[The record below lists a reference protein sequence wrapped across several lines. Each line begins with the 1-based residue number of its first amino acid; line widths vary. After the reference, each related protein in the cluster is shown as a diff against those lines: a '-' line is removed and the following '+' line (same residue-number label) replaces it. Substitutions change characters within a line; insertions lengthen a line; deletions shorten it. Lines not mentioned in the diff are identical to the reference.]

1 MDDSVH
7 VLRPLLADILR
18 YHNIDAYR
26 QSYKRIYKQPN
37 QNRIASNGCQCP
49 VLCKT
54 ARNSYVCGVNS
65 YCRMLLAAM
74 GSAKINSLFAKGPWS
89 ISELMLTI
97 LGFSFSPAPI
107 VSPSALT
114 IS

>member
-37 QNRIASNGCQCP
+37 QNRIASIGCQCP

-54 ARNSYVCGVNS
+54 ARNSYVCGVKQLLQNAA
-65 YCRMLLAAM
+65 CRN
-74 GSAKINSLFAKGPWS
+74 GKCENQ
-89 ISELMLTI
+89 
-97 LGFSFSPAPI
+97 
-107 VSPSALT
+107 
-114 IS
+114 

>member
-54 ARNSYVCGVNS
+54 ARNS
-65 YCRMLLAAM
+65 
-74 GSAKINSLFAKGPWS
+74 
-89 ISELMLTI
+89 
-97 LGFSFSPAPI
+97 
-107 VSPSALT
+107 
-114 IS
+114 